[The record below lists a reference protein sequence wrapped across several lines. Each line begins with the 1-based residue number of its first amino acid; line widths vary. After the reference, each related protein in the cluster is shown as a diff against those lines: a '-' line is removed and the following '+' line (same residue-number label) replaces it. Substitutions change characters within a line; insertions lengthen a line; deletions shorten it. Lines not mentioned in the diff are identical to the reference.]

1 MDTRPKKKKRYDHL
15 TIGQSIALLPLEF
28 GNPTKL
34 KEHIYNQAKETFTL
48 KVQKGTI
55 IVIKHGGIVSIQP

>member
-1 MDTRPKKKKRYDHL
+1 MDAFPKKRYNHL
-15 TIGQSIALLPLEF
+15 TIDQSIALLPPEF

-34 KEHIYNQAKETFTL
+34 KSHIYIHQAKETFTL

-55 IVIKHGGIVSIQP
+55 IVIKHGGIASIIH